1 MVDTSNKI
9 SAKGL
14 SQLHKG
20 SLTKPGTSNKISA
33 QGISQVL
40 KGNLAITDISSNS
53 RGLLKV
59 EGQEIS
65 QLN

>member
-1 MVDTSNKI
+1 MVDNSNKI

-14 SQLHKG
+14 SQVHKG
-20 SLTKPGTSNKISA
+20 SLTMPGTSNKISA

-40 KGNLAITDISSNS
+40 KGNLAITDTSSNS

-59 EGQEIS
+59 EGQGVG